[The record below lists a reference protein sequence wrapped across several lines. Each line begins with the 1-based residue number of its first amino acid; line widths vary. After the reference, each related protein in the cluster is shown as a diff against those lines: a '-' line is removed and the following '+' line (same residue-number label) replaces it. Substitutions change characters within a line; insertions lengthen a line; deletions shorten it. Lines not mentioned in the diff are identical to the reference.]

1 MRGRLGLENRPTQ
14 TERLVTLL
22 RDRSPSWV
30 PLTEILN
37 LRISQYGARVYQARH
52 EWGLNIESRVE
63 IVKGR
68 KHSFFRLLSRP
79 QATVRP
85 ELDES
90 AVPATARSFPE
101 FGRLAPESYGV
112 D

>member
-1 MRGRLGLENRPTQ
+1 MRGRPGLENRPTQ

-30 PLTEILN
+30 PLAEILN

-52 EWGLNIESRVE
+52 QWGLNIESRVE
-63 IVKGR
+63 IVEGT
-68 KHSFFRLLSRP
+68 KHSFFRLVSRP

-85 ELDES
+85 NLGGS
-90 AVPATARSFPE
+90 AMPATAMSFPE

>member
-1 MRGRLGLENRPTQ
+1 MRGRPGLENRPTQ

-30 PLTEILN
+30 PLAEILN

-63 IVKGR
+63 IVEGK
-68 KHSFFRLLSRP
+68 KHSFSRLVARP
-79 QATVRP
+79 KATVRP
-85 ELDES
+85 ELRQS
-90 AVPATARSFPE
+90 ATPAIATSFPE
-101 FGRLAPESYGV
+101 FGRLAPESYG
-112 D
+112 

>member
-1 MRGRLGLENRPTQ
+1 MRGRPGLENRPTQ

-30 PLTEILN
+30 PLAEILN

-63 IVKGR
+63 IVEGK
-68 KHSFFRLLSRP
+68 KHSFFRLIARP
-79 QATVRP
+79 QAAGRP
-85 ELDES
+85 ESNES
-90 AVPATARSFPE
+90 AMPATAMSFPE